1 MTIVSWLGQLV
12 GKLLFPKLV
21 ILTFCLYCHRKSI
34 RDSMPMTLMG
44 NQRFSKK
51 SKNH

>member
-21 ILTFCLYCHRKSI
+21 ILTFVCIATGSLYEIQCL
-34 RDSMPMTLMG
+34 
-44 NQRFSKK
+44 
-51 SKNH
+51 